1 MAYSIK
7 QEMCPGYTSLLFMSK
22 YLTFSLIFSSYIW
35 SDIRL
40 KNKFDFSLCECM
52 CAPIGAYG
60 SQKRVGNP
68 LELEFQVLVSPLA
81 WVLELTLSP
90 VRAADALS

>member
-1 MAYSIK
+1 
-7 QEMCPGYTSLLFMSK
+7 
-22 YLTFSLIFSSYIW
+22 
-35 SDIRL
+35 
-40 KNKFDFSLCECM
+40 M